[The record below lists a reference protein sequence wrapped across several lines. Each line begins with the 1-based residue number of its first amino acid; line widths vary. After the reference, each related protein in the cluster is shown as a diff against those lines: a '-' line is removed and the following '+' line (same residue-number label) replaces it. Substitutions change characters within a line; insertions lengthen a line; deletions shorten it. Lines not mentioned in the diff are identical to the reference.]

1 MRALLIAAAIFF
13 IFIFAMVW
21 LGIIAG
27 LTFSMPLLTNF
38 FPGQEMM
45 TVIAMI
51 NVLFSVGLPLL
62 AIILLIVRVVFGRRM
77 GKGWSTAMIVFW
89 FINVFS
95 LASIGGTLAQEFM
108 VEEHIEEQL
117 STESFSAE
125 TVSLSY
131 YQLENRQNE
140 HFMVFDE
147 EVQLPGA
154 TGRFSIKKSPD
165 SEWHL
170 SKQVTARG
178 KRGADARALATELPY
193 PLQVSEGSLAIPQEV
208 PFSELSKW
216 RAQEVKMELQV
227 PVGAYLI
234 IGEDVADFG
243 NLSVDKYPEATQL
256 YQMNAE
262 GRLICQDCP
271 AGYSEGNSSDAA
283 PVQQEA
289 MPQYQDYN
297 NITLIGPMKVTIEK
311 GDTYDLRLTG
321 EEQYLSEVVTTLEE
335 GMLMVN
341 LEATDLESPVRLY
354 LTLPDLQAL
363 TLNHTDDVRVKDFSG
378 EQLNI
383 TASGDF
389 ELKTTVDV
397 QELMF
402 TGNEGVAIEFT
413 GNAQHLNANLNG
425 GSRLDT
431 DRGEVKTAS
440 ITAAEGSRVKLGQG
454 VEVSEQVISDDSS
467 LRIVNK

>member
-1 MRALLIAAAIFF
+1 
-13 IFIFAMVW
+13 MVW

-27 LTFSMPLLTNF
+27 LTFSMPFLTNF
-38 FPGQEMM
+38 FPGQELM
-45 TVIAMI
+45 TAIAMI
-51 NVLFSVGLPLL
+51 NVLFTVGLPLL

-108 VEEHIEEQL
+108 VEEHLEEQL
-117 STESFSAE
+117 SVESFAAE
-125 TVSLSY
+125 TVTLSY
-131 YQLENRQNE
+131 YQLEDRQDE
-140 HFMVFDE
+140 RFMIFDE

-154 TGRFSIKKSPD
+154 TGRFSVKKSPD

-178 KRGADARALATELPY
+178 KRGVDARALATELAY
-193 PLQVSEGSLAIPQEV
+193 PLQTSEGSLAIPQEV

-227 PVGAYLI
+227 PVGAYLRL
-234 IGEDVADFG
+234 GEDVADFG
-243 NLSVDKYPEATQL
+243 NLSLDKSPQATQL

-283 PVQQEA
+283 PVQQKA
-289 MPQYQDYN
+289 LPQYQDYSS
-297 NITLIGPMKVTIEK
+297 ITLTGPMKVTIEK
-311 GDTYDLRLTG
+311 GDAYDLRLTG
-321 EEQYLSEVVTTLEE
+321 EQEYLNKIVTTLED
-335 GMLMVN
+335 GTLN
-341 LEATDLESPVRLY
+341 ISLEATDLESPVRLY

-363 TLNHTDDVRVKDFSG
+363 TLSHTDDVRVKNFKG
-378 EQLNI
+378 EYLSI
-383 TASGDF
+383 TASGNF

-397 QELMF
+397 KVLNL

-413 GNAQHLNANLNG
+413 GSTEQMDAQLEG

-431 DRGEVKTAS
+431 DRGMVKTAS
-440 ITAAEGSRVKLGQG
+440 ITAAGSSKIKLGQG
-454 VEVSEQVISDDSS
+454 VEVSEQTISEDSS
-467 LRIVNK
+467 LRIVND

>member
-1 MRALLIAAAIFF
+1 MLIAAAIFF

-38 FPGQEMM
+38 FPGQELM
-45 TVIAMI
+45 TAIAMI
-51 NVLFSVGLPLL
+51 NVLFTVGLPLL

-108 VEEHIEEQL
+108 VEEQVEQQL
-117 STESFSAE
+117 NTKSFAAE
-125 TVSLSY
+125 TVALSY
-131 YQLENRQNE
+131 YQLQDRQDQR
-140 HFMVFDE
+140 FMIFDE

-154 TGRFSIKKSPD
+154 TSRFSIKKSPD

-170 SKQVTARG
+170 NKQVTARG
-178 KRGADARALATELPY
+178 KRSADARALATELPY
-193 PLQVSEGSLAIPQEV
+193 SLQTSEGSLAIPQEV

-216 RAQEVKMELQV
+216 RVQEVKMELQV

-234 IGEDVADFG
+234 IGEDIADFG
-243 NLSVDKYPEATQL
+243 NIPLDKHPQSTQR
-256 YQMNAE
+256 YQMNAD

-271 AGYSEGNSSDAA
+271 AGLSEENSSDAA
-283 PVQQEA
+283 PVQQQA
-289 MPQYQDYN
+289 LPQYQDYN
-297 NITLIGPMKVTIEK
+297 TISLTGPMKVTIEK
-311 GDTYDLRLTG
+311 GDTYDLSLTG
-321 EEQYLSEVVTTLEE
+321 EDQYLSKVVTTLED
-335 GMLMVN
+335 GTLKIN
-341 LEATDLESPVRLY
+341 LEAIDLESPVRLY

-363 TLNHTDDVRVKDFSG
+363 TLSHTDDVRVKDFSG
-378 EQLNI
+378 ERLSI

-389 ELKTTVDV
+389 ELKTIVDV
-397 QELMF
+397 QELNL
-402 TGNEGVAIEFT
+402 TGSEGVAIEFT
-413 GNAQHLNANLNG
+413 GTTQHLNAQLAG

-431 DRGEVKTAS
+431 DRGKVKTAS
-440 ITAAEGSRVKLGQG
+440 ITAADGSSVKLGPEVQ
-454 VEVSEQVISDDSS
+454 VSEQSISEDSS
-467 LRIVNK
+467 LRIIKE

>member
-1 MRALLIAAAIFF
+1 
-13 IFIFAMVW
+13 MVW

-38 FPGQEMM
+38 FPGQELM
-45 TVIAMI
+45 TAIAMI
-51 NVLFSVGLPLL
+51 NVLFTVGLPLL

-108 VEEHIEEQL
+108 VEEQVEQQL
-117 STESFSAE
+117 NTESFAAE
-125 TVSLSY
+125 TVALSY
-131 YQLENRQNE
+131 YQLEDRQDQR
-140 HFMVFDE
+140 FMIFDE

-154 TGRFSIKKSPD
+154 TSRFSIKKSPD

-170 SKQVTARG
+170 NKQVTARG
-178 KRGADARALATELPY
+178 KRSADARALATELPY
-193 PLQVSEGSLAIPQEV
+193 PLQTSEGSLAIPQEV

-216 RAQEVKMELQV
+216 RVQEVKMELQV

-234 IGEDVADFG
+234 IGEEVADFG
-243 NLSVDKYPEATQL
+243 NLTLDKHPQSAQR

-271 AGYSEGNSSDAA
+271 AGLSESSSSSSSDAA
-283 PVQQEA
+283 PVEQQVLS
-289 MPQYQDYN
+289 QYQDYN
-297 NITLIGPMKVTIEK
+297 NISLTGPMKVTIEK

-321 EEQYLSEVVTTLEE
+321 EDEYLSKVVTTLED
-335 GMLMVN
+335 GILTIN

-354 LTLPDLQAL
+354 LTLPSLQAL
-363 TLNHTDDVRVKDFSG
+363 VLNNTDDVRVKDFTG
-378 EQLNI
+378 EHLSI

-389 ELKTTVDV
+389 ELKTIVDV
-397 QELMF
+397 QELDL
-402 TGNEGVAIEFT
+402 TGNEGVSIEFT
-413 GNAQHLNANLNG
+413 GSTQHLNAQLEG

-431 DRGEVKTAS
+431 DRGKVKTAS
-440 ITAAEGSRVKLGQG
+440 IAAADGSKVKLGQG
-454 VEVSEQVISDDSS
+454 VEISEQTISEDSS
-467 LRIVNK
+467 LQILKE